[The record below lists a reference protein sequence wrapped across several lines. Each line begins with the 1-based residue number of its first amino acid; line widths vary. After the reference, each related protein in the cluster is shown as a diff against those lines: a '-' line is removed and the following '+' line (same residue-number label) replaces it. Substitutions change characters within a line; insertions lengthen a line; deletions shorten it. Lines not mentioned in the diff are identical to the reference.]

1 MADVFNN
8 NVDSCKNC
16 QWYWMLCFD
25 TAVWMM
31 KGNRFSCF
39 SSGKY
44 YSAITLY
51 DSHSLHFK
59 DSLKI
64 RFTTKSVKEDDFEL
78 LPFCVM
84 RRSVFEHCC
93 FSKPC
98 AQGRMSKDMFH
109 RFVLPGGFMLS
120 TNDMKSLLKFYYCM
134 SYLIP
139 SKAMTPVRIL
149 VVISS
154 KISSHAM
161 KGIKKTALKSQ

>member
-1 MADVFNN
+1 
-8 NVDSCKNC
+8 
-16 QWYWMLCFD
+16 
-25 TAVWMM
+25 MM